1 MKTDR
6 TTKVLLA
13 LIAMA
18 LFLNAIVPFAQPP
31 TVQAQAPGIIAA
43 QNRQT
48 ALVIDR
54 IHDEL
59 ERIANGSCRNDT
71 IVLKLAACRVKSQT
85 MSGQSKKSRRWW
97 LPNWLRTQLHL
108 KKLQREI
115 RELDEH
121 YGPLAADAKGDHEQD
136 ILSRW
141 SFEEQ
146 WPKSELGRVNTNEE
160 SRRSGRSG

>member
-13 LIAMA
+13 LIAIA

-59 ERIANGSCRNDT
+59 ERISNGSCRNDT
-71 IVLKLAACRVKSQT
+71 IC
-85 MSGQSKKSRRWW
+85 
-97 LPNWLRTQLHL
+97 
-108 KKLQREI
+108 
-115 RELDEH
+115 
-121 YGPLAADAKGDHEQD
+121 
-136 ILSRW
+136 
-141 SFEEQ
+141 
-146 WPKSELGRVNTNEE
+146 
-160 SRRSGRSG
+160 